1 MNEVIRVPFSENEI
15 TVIEA
20 NDKRF
25 VALKPLCETLGLSW
39 PAQYELIHRDPVL
52 RKEVLV
58 LRGQT
63 NGGMQEI
70 AVLPLDFI
78 NGWLFKIPAG
88 RYTGARRETIIKYQN
103 ECYKTLNAYFHH
115 GGAINPDI
123 TLEQAKAVSEEIA
136 RQVGAQIDA
145 MLAQHR
151 RDMAA
156 GVGAQIE
163 QDALRDFLGQ

>member
-1 MNEVIRVPFSENEI
+1 MNEVIRVPFAENEI

-20 NDKRF
+20 NGRQY

-52 RKEVLV
+52 KKEVLV
-58 LRGQT
+58 LQCQT
-63 NGGMQEI
+63 NGGMQKM
-70 AVLPLDFI
+70 VSLPIDSL
-78 NGWLFKIPAG
+78 NGWLFKIPAS
-88 RYTGARRETIIKYQN
+88 RYTGARRETIIKYQQ
-103 ECYKTLNAYFHH
+103 ECYKTLNAYFHN

-136 RQVGAQIDA
+136 RQVGVRIDA

-151 RDMAA
+151 RDMAKA
-156 GVGAQIE
+156 DAQIE
-163 QDALRDFLGQ
+163 QDVLREFWGQ

>member
-1 MNEVIRVPFSENEI
+1 MNEIIRVPFAENEI

-20 NDKRF
+20 NGKMF
-25 VALKPLCETLGLSW
+25 VALKPLVAALGLYW
-39 PAQYELIHRDPVL
+39 PAQYELLHRDPVL
-52 RKEVLV
+52 RKEVIV

-63 NGGMQEI
+63 NGGMQEM
-70 AVLPLDFI
+70 AVLPVDFI
-78 NGWLFKIPAG
+78 NGWLFKIPAS

-103 ECYKTLNAYFHH
+103 ECYQALNDYFRH

-123 TLEQAKAVSEEIA
+123 TLEQAKTVSEEIA

-151 RDMAA
+151 RDMA
-156 GVGAQIE
+156 GSNEKIQ
-163 QDALRDFLGQ
+163 QDVLREFLGQ